1 MCGGGFPLLVKFFGC
16 QSQWRCGIISVM
28 KRTVFSNPLFIGGL
42 GLLIIILGVAAW
54 WLWPKPS
61 VDTPSTAAHNAALK
75 SGEGKDYDVLTK
87 DELAA
92 RTKERTGH
100 SLEVLTQEPI
110 TDTTFKTADQAIA
123 AASAL
128 AAVDKPAKGLEAYQQ
143 AEHLTP
149 EDNQTM
155 DFYAHYREI
164 ADQAGNIALGTEML
178 RKELALAIKQ
188 GDHLVIEKLKLK
200 LEVRE
205 REAKQ

>member
-54 WLWPKPS
+54 WLWPQPS

-87 DELAA
+87 DELEA

-100 SLEVLTQEPI
+100 SLETLAQEPI
-110 TDTTFKTADQAIA
+110 TDTTFKTADQATA

-155 DFYAHYREI
+155 DFYAYYREI

-178 RKELALAIKQ
+178 RKELALATKQ
-188 GDHLVIEKLKLK
+188 GDRLVIEKLKLK

-205 REAKQ
+205 QEAKQ